1 MLKNSKV
8 VLFLLPYK
16 VGQAGNFWTLLRKIL
31 LLSRFLFFYFLLLFI
46 RPVECIIFKT
56 HIMNVV
62 YFILSLGFFLK
73 VYPSEDVALEL
84 TESLCQIFGF
94 RTVLCLILTSGRAA
108 RLGTVPY
115 RRRCTVSDPTPIQGR
130 FTVFKE

>member
-1 MLKNSKV
+1 
-8 VLFLLPYK
+8 
-16 VGQAGNFWTLLRKIL
+16 
-31 LLSRFLFFYFLLLFI
+31 
-46 RPVECIIFKT
+46 
-56 HIMNVV
+56 MNVV

-115 RRRCTVSDPTPIQGR
+115 RRRCTVTDLTPIQGK